1 MSQYRKGFSLIEVM
15 VAMSICLLGLTV
27 LLQMTSM
34 AQRYSQRSNE
44 MAEQQVIC
52 QNILNEISAGLRD
65 WNDTTRKVCESDPRY
80 EFSVTSVE
88 YRQAGLRLVEVIVG
102 RADESVTSET
112 VTAKSDERVRNP
124 RRANREFRL
133 SRLVPAESAG
143 QTTPAESPSL
153 EERSQV
159 SDQ

>member
-1 MSQYRKGFSLIEVM
+1 MRQYRKGFSLIEVM

-44 MAEQQVIC
+44 MADQQVIC
-52 QNILNEISAGLRD
+52 QSILNEISAGLRG
-65 WNDTTRKVCESDPRY
+65 WNDTSHMVYESDPRY
-80 EFSVTSVE
+80 EFSVTSTE
-88 YRQAGLRLVEVIVG
+88 YRQTGLRLVEVVVG
-102 RADESVTSET
+102 HADEGLKSET
-112 VTAKSDERVRNP
+112 ATVNSNAGVHKP

-133 SRLVPAESAG
+133 SRLVPVESVGPTAP
-143 QTTPAESPSL
+143 TDSPSF

-159 SDQ
+159 SEE